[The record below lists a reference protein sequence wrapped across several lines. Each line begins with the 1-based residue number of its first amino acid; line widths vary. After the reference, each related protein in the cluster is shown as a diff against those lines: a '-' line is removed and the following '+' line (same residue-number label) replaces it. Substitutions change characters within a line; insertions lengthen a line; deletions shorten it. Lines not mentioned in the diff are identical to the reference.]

1 MTILFPEL
9 TLPLFRGTGNGDK
22 GNEGSGNEVDRVTV
36 EEGEAR
42 VNYRAEKSRANNLIG
57 LKHMC

>member
-1 MTILFPEL
+1 MS
-9 TLPLFRGTGNGDK
+9 RGTGNGGK

-36 EEGEAR
+36 EEGETR
-42 VNYRAEKSRANNLIG
+42 VNYRAEKSRANDLIG